1 MRVGAGLCCDQSF
14 GKEKEAVSY
23 THLNR
28 GTGANGTG
36 YVRGADGKPIDA
48 PAIIVTTE
56 QKQASIAADYE
67 SQISELKDA
76 LATATLAGDELLI
89 AELKSE
95 YADVKSE
102 YEAALKEDVYK
113 RQAAHTTFKVTLS
126 AVREKETIIPKG
138 TRVSTQDNIAF
149 ATDTALIIKAGEQ
162 VGMVAAT
169 CTQTGTV
176 GNDFRDVYKR
186 QPPYSYHSC
195 TTPLAK
201 MVCTISCTTP
211 FVPFRKCKRI
221 EFLTRDRRVSSGRP
235 LS

>member
-1 MRVGAGLCCDQSF
+1 MYLCKFDIDGKRTATVIDGVHFSTAEEKQKYLDDGYIETSEEDYAYYVG
-14 GKEKEAVSY
+14 
-23 THLNR
+23 NR

-102 YEAALKEDVYK
+102 YEAALKE
-113 RQAAHTTFKVTLS
+113 T
-126 AVREKETIIPKG
+126 E
-138 TRVSTQDNIAF
+138 
-149 ATDTALIIKAGEQ
+149 
-162 VGMVAAT
+162 
-169 CTQTGTV
+169 
-176 GNDFRDVYKR
+176 
-186 QPPYSYHSC
+186 
-195 TTPLAK
+195 
-201 MVCTISCTTP
+201 
-211 FVPFRKCKRI
+211 
-221 EFLTRDRRVSSGRP
+221 
-235 LS
+235 